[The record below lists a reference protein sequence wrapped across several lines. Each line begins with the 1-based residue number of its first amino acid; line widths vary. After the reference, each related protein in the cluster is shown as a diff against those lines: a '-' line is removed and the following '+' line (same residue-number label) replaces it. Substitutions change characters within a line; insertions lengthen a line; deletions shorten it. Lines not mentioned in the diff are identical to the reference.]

1 MKKSP
6 PELRRISG
14 KTTLPLSITRIL
26 WIAAGLGITATLSAC
41 SATGS
46 IGHPPGP
53 QLVPSEKALI
63 MPPPGGPAIV
73 GVVERIRGNGVEQ
86 TVALSTSSK
95 IPGQNYLRVHFF
107 GPQGSTPD
115 TPGATFRTINES
127 DLRREIA
134 RAAPGVP
141 MVRATTFLQNTYGP
155 FGYASGRGH
164 GGDTCLFAWQQIR
177 SPSTS
182 SGIGRGFGMIQVRLR
197 LCDSQTTARQMLNT
211 MYGFTIVGTF
221 KGTMWNPYG
230 DAAGADERIGRTG
243 EPIYPE
249 EEFSRRSISLGYGM
263 SSAVSQPLPVR
274 RKVVEQVSQPQA
286 EATVPIGPRVP
297 LPAPGAGVSA
307 GSGSTVPMG
316 TTVPSPDCIGTAAMT
331 AQCRR

>member
-1 MKKSP
+1 MP
-6 PELRRISG
+6 IS
-14 KTTLPLSITRIL
+14 IARIL
-26 WIAAGLGITATLSAC
+26 WIVTGLGATVTLSAC
-41 SATGS
+41 STTGNV
-46 IGHPPGP
+46 GHPSGP

-73 GVVERIRGNGVEQ
+73 GVVERIRGNGIEQ

-95 IPGQNYLRVHFF
+95 IPGQNYLRIHFF
-107 GPQGSTPD
+107 GAQGSAPD
-115 TPGATFRTINES
+115 VPDATFRTINEN

-141 MVRATTFLQNTYGP
+141 MVRAATFLQNTYGP
-155 FGYASGRGH
+155 FGYASGRGQ

-197 LCDSQTTARQMLNT
+197 LCDNQATARQMLNA

-221 KGTMWNPYG
+221 KGRMWNPYG
-230 DAAGADERIGRTG
+230 DVAEADERLGRTG

-249 EEFSRRSISLGYGM
+249 GAFSRRSVSLGYGM
-263 SSAVSQPLPVR
+263 STGAPQPLPAR
-274 RKVVEQVSQPQA
+274 RKAVEQVSQPET
-286 EATVPIGPRVP
+286 EAAAPAGPRVP
-297 LPAPGAGVSA
+297 LPDPGAGVS
-307 GSGSTVPMG
+307 GSSSSTEATG
-316 TTVPSPDCIGTAAMT
+316 TTVPSPDCVGTEAMT
-331 AQCRR
+331 AACRK